1 MIRSAV
7 AIGTIN
13 FNGGGDFTINMAVA
27 MRVLREV
34 AVHTL
39 HAHFKMNGSEMHR
52 FVKFLGVGVGDGFVF
67 FIEQRTLAVSL
78 EYFAEIPAV
87 PVIISELGVF
97 QCGIKR

>member
-1 MIRSAV
+1 
-7 AIGTIN
+7 
-13 FNGGGDFTINMAVA
+13 
-27 MRVLREV
+27 
-34 AVHTL
+34 
-39 HAHFKMNGSEMHR
+39 MHR

-78 EYFAEIPAV
+78 EYFAEIPAM